1 MAKEITPSKELENFL
16 NFLDQSAKEYQYAY
30 DKVSQED
37 RRLQDL
43 LHEVEFAADRAER
56 NRVATKLRSSRR
68 ERRKN
73 KDIVKLYERI
83 VRFTEDPNNRRIINQ
98 LRQLLGQQRKEEEYL
113 RSKRVYKKR
122 VEE

>member
-1 MAKEITPSKELENFL
+1 MAKEINPSKELENFL

>member
-1 MAKEITPSKELENFL
+1 MAKEINPSKKLENFL

-113 RSKRVYKKR
+113 QSKRVYKKR